1 MAGFCLATGMTPET
15 YWKLSL
21 EEYGAFMN
29 ALEERNRT

>member
-1 MAGFCLATGMTPET
+1 MTPET